1 LGQIRV
7 VDGPSHGDRADQDT
21 EGEDGFAFTDL
32 PAGVIEEVSEHVEA
46 DLDLAGAARARR
58 ASGTRHVC
66 GHAGRAAAVLRMIA
80 MLQAQTRVPENTVGD
95 RVAHTPFAK

>member
-1 LGQIRV
+1 
-7 VDGPSHGDRADQDT
+7 
-21 EGEDGFAFTDL
+21 
-32 PAGVIEEVSEHVEA
+32 
-46 DLDLAGAARARR
+46 LAGAARARR